1 MIVTRHLPPLI
12 VIRVNTLNNQEENS
26 LVCDEAGGGASV
38 LQALTVVLFF
48 FLSLSILTSRLPLA
62 STELLAH
69 DAIPHPCYSLG
80 FPANRSAAVGGYAVG
95 SCL

>member
-1 MIVTRHLPPLI
+1 MIVTRHLPRLI
-12 VIRVNTLNNQEENS
+12 VIRVNALNNQEEN
-26 LVCDEAGGGASV
+26 GGGGV
-38 LQALTVVLFF
+38 LCPSSLDSCT
-48 FLSLSILTSRLPLA
+48 FLLLVSFNPHLSLPLA